1 MTHATEHRVVDYHYR
16 DGWEMRGE
24 AMQLWLDLFAG
35 NGPLDDRMAYG
46 LYIARKALEAT
57 QEAK

>member
-1 MTHATEHRVVDYHYR
+1 MVAGIALLLV
-16 DGWEMRGE
+16 
-24 AMQLWLDLFAG
+24 LWLDLFAG